1 MRGTRLHM
9 RWPRTGGTEEGEAE
23 EEEEEEEVV
32 ASEHGSGREKRVK
45 NPGWKE
51 RTSLLLRAEQGG
63 AFNTPSNGA
72 QRTCAAFAA

>member
-1 MRGTRLHM
+1 M

-23 EEEEEEEVV
+23 EEEEGGEEEVV
-32 ASEHGSGREKRVK
+32 VVAVEHGSGREKRVK

-63 AFNTPSNGA
+63 AFKTPSSGA